1 VIVSF
6 SLLETHSRLVMIF
19 FACMCLLFLFTKGYS
34 GAERL
39 ADMYVY
45 EFETQHWSRVDCTAG
60 DAPSG
65 RSSMVAQA
73 HEGSLWI
80 FGGYNGS
87 TVLNDFYK
95 FRLSS
100 ICIPPT
106 RLVSDFRRLLR
117 NASDFASDVTFRVEG
132 KAVPAHRAIL
142 AIRSEY
148 FRVLLCGGYMR
159 ESSSYQI
166 SSRDNDVQDSNQND
180 GAKPSATTTTD
191 SLESSSASGSA
202 RDDKSSE
209 KKKASATSDSAIVAG
224 EIEIQDV
231 SYEVFLM
238 VLEFLYTDTV
248 VELTSSS
255 SSSSLDLGIHLLIAS
270 ERFMLDRLKAL
281 CEDVIRKQ
289 VHVDNVMAILVAS
302 HVYNAK
308 SLKDLTLDFILRHLP
323 HPAVMNGLSDLRSEP
338 DLLLEIIKRNS
349 GNQGNSNNSQNHQ
362 RQYSHQYHPHE
373 HSQSHRQQHQYENYN
388 NHSPTSLSRYHHQAY
403 HNDTASA
410 ANAGAGGVAAAA
422 VAMNN
427 IRAGGVN
434 DNSFS
439 FDNGIGGGDAR
450 QQQDFS
456 STRSSVLGPFGS
468 EWSRR

>member
-1 VIVSF
+1 
-6 SLLETHSRLVMIF
+6 
-19 FACMCLLFLFTKGYS
+19 
-34 GAERL
+34 
-39 ADMYVY
+39 MYVY

-65 RSSMVAQA
+65 RSSLVAQA
-73 HEGSLWI
+73 HCGSLWI

-95 FRLSS
+95 FRLSA
-100 ICIPPT
+100 ICVPPT

-117 NASDFASDVTFRVEG
+117 NASDFASDVTFRVDG
-132 KAVPAHRAIL
+132 KLVPAHRAIL

-159 ESSSYQI
+159 ESSSYQPTSATR
-166 SSRDNDVQDSNQND
+166 SSNDDDVRDNNQNED
-180 GAKPSATTTTD
+180 TTTTTTTKTD
-191 SLESSSASGSA
+191 GPESSSAQASPSC
-202 RDDKSSE
+202 KSKNSKSCEE
-209 KKKASATSDSAIVAG
+209 KKMGATSDSATVAG

-248 VELTSSS
+248 CELTSSS
-255 SSSSLDLGIHLLIAS
+255 SSSLDMGIHLLIAS

-308 SLKDLTLDFILRHLP
+308 SLKDLTLDFILRHLQ

-349 GNQGNSNNSQNHQ
+349 GNQSSNNNNRNSNHHHQ
-362 RQYSHQYHPHE
+362 HQQEYSHQHHSYP
-373 HSQSHRQQHQYENYN
+373 HSQRQQQQQQQQQQYENF
-388 NHSPTSLSRYHHQAY
+388 NHHTSTSLSRYHH
-403 HNDTASA
+403 HHDTASA
-410 ANAGAGGVAAAA
+410 ANAGAGGVAVAAA
-422 VAMNN
+422 NRV
-427 IRAGGVN
+427 GGVI
-434 DNSFS
+434 DNSFN
-439 FDNGIGGGDAR
+439 FDNGIGGGGGGEAR
-450 QQQDFS
+450 QQHQQDFS
-456 STRSSVLGPFGS
+456 PSSRSSTQGPFGN

>member
-1 VIVSF
+1 
-6 SLLETHSRLVMIF
+6 
-19 FACMCLLFLFTKGYS
+19 LFLHTSCRVFSFVIFQGYS

-65 RSSMVAQA
+65 RSSLVAQA

-95 FRLSS
+95 FRLSA
-100 ICIPPT
+100 ICVPPT

-117 NASDFASDVTFRVEG
+117 NASDFASDVTFRVDG
-132 KAVPAHRAIL
+132 IAVPAHRAIL

-159 ESSSYQI
+159 ESSSYQT
-166 SSRDNDVQDSNQND
+166 SSTTHGSDDSDDWHRNQHDDATAPKTADGPESSVQASPS
-180 GAKPSATTTTD
+180 GKAKDAKCSEAMKTETKASESAT
-191 SLESSSASGSA
+191 
-202 RDDKSSE
+202 
-209 KKKASATSDSAIVAG
+209 VVG

-231 SYEVFLM
+231 SYEVFVL
-238 VLEFLYTDTV
+238 VLEFLYTDAV

-255 SSSSLDLGIHLLIAS
+255 SSSLELGIHLLIAS

-308 SLKDLTLDFILRHLP
+308 SLKDLTLDFILRHLQ
-323 HPAVMNGLSDLRSEP
+323 HPAVMNGLSELRSEP

-349 GNQGNSNNSQNHQ
+349 GNQGNNNYNQINHQ
-362 RQYSHQYHPHE
+362 QYSHHQHHPH
-373 HSQSHRQQHQYENYN
+373 HQNSQSHRQQHQFENYN
-388 NHSPTSLSRYHHQAY
+388 NHSSTRYHYQPH
-403 HNDTASA
+403 HNHDTASA

-422 VAMNN
+422 VVINNN
-427 IRAGGVN
+427 IPGGVN
-434 DNSFS
+434 DNSFN
-439 FDNGIGGGDAR
+439 FDNGIGGGGGGAGDAR
-450 QQQDFS
+450 QQQQQDFS
-456 STRSSVLGPFGS
+456 PSRSSAQGPFGS